1 MSQFQ
6 LRRLLLEAIRL
17 DKADVSAAFQPSSIF
32 FGCNLAAL
40 HENHW
45 FSFNWDFKS
54 NVNSTHRFRKA
65 NTMTMLRAFG

>member
-45 FSFNWDFKS
+45 FSVNWDFK
-54 NVNSTHRFRKA
+54 KQCE
-65 NTMTMLRAFG
+65 